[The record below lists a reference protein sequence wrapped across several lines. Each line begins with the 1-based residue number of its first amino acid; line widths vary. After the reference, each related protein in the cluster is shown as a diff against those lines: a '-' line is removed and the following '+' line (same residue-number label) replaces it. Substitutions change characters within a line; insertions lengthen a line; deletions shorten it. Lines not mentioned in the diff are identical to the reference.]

1 MKSTNLSRRG
11 FLQGAGAAAAVVA
24 TAGMLAGCSANSSE
38 GNADSSAAGASA
50 AAYEPAESMD
60 VDIVVVGAGSSGVA
74 AAVQAA
80 ELGATTLLLE
90 KNTKCGGNGQLT
102 EGMFALNSQ
111 MQKDLGVGDDVT
123 FRQIIA
129 AEQEFFNYRINA
141 LLWKDMVGASG
152 DDIDWMASRGVK
164 FSGVVDGY
172 HGLGKFDCFHW
183 FEDGKGSNY
192 IDPMVASAESMGAT
206 VMTETSAL
214 DLIVDNGQVKGLY
227 AEKADGSILQVNA
240 KAVILCSGGY
250 AQNEEI
256 MLERGWDL
264 TYSHNNGIEGHDGD
278 GLRMAIAAGA
288 NDVSRE
294 RCFLREAYS
303 FGIDFFAVMPQTI
316 HRGGPVLWV
325 NEDAE
330 RYTNENCGHF
340 VPQCVGNAVHTQ
352 STSYQVL
359 SQEIVDYFMAANDYP
374 ELPADLD
381 EAAQAC
387 PGENFYKADTIA
399 ELAEKQGLDA
409 AALEATVARYNELC
423 DKGEDDDYDKEAEF
437 LIPVKTGP
445 FYIMRQDM
453 AFWTSIGGIDANR
466 KMEVITSKG
475 DPIPGLYSADT
486 DSCNLYRE
494 TYTMS
499 IPASCNAN
507 NCYSGRTAAKNAFET
522 CVK

>member
-152 DDIDWMASRGVK
+152 DDIDWMASHGVK
-164 FSGVVDGY
+164 FSDVVDDY
-172 HGLGKFDCFHW
+172 HGLGKFDCFRW

-192 IDPMVASAESMGAT
+192 IGPMVASAESMGAT

-227 AEKADGSILQVNA
+227 VEKADGSILQVNA

-303 FGIDFFAVMPQTI
+303 F
-316 HRGGPVLWV
+316 L
-325 NEDAE
+325 
-330 RYTNENCGHF
+330 RY
-340 VPQCVGNAVHTQ
+340 
-352 STSYQVL
+352 
-359 SQEIVDYFMAANDYP
+359 
-374 ELPADLD
+374 
-381 EAAQAC
+381 
-387 PGENFYKADTIA
+387 
-399 ELAEKQGLDA
+399 
-409 AALEATVARYNELC
+409 
-423 DKGEDDDYDKEAEF
+423 
-437 LIPVKTGP
+437 
-445 FYIMRQDM
+445 
-453 AFWTSIGGIDANR
+453 
-466 KMEVITSKG
+466 
-475 DPIPGLYSADT
+475 
-486 DSCNLYRE
+486 
-494 TYTMS
+494 
-499 IPASCNAN
+499 
-507 NCYSGRTAAKNAFET
+507 
-522 CVK
+522 